1 MTERKLAHVVL
12 RLTGVWLLVTWL
24 GSVAMFLAPLHM
36 AQSALA
42 AAGSGPLLNRL
53 MIWFGLIGPYLAAG
67 ACIAIVIWSPKVAAW
82 LFPEDRELRVE
93 SWADTP
99 ETLLALGF
107 CCIGVG
113 LALKALPTLASS
125 VYEQVT
131 LASSVSLDVRTRT
144 HLQAR
149 IVGPS
154 AQFLVGIALFLGAR
168 GLSSLWFRLRSATGV
183 RTEAPP
189 D

>member
-1 MTERKLAHVVL
+1 MTERKLAHIVL
-12 RLTGVWLLVTWL
+12 RLTGVWVLVTWL
-24 GSVAMFLAPLHM
+24 GSFAMFLAPL
-36 AQSALA
+36 QLA
-42 AAGSGPLLNRL
+42 RSVLRAADSGPFTNRL
-53 MIWFGLIGPYLAAG
+53 LVWLGLFGPYLAVG
-67 ACIAIVIWSPKVAAW
+67 ACISILIWSRKVAAW
-82 LFPEDRELRVE
+82 LFPEDRELHVD

-113 LALKALPTLASS
+113 LALKALPTLASN

-131 LASSVSLDVRTRT
+131 LASSVSLDVRARTR
-144 HLQAR
+144 LQAR

-154 AQFLVGIALFLGAR
+154 AQFLIGIALFLGAR